1 MAVTAAPAKS
11 APPQSK
17 SAPPPA
23 AKSAGPAKG
32 GAPGKGAAP
41 EAPADGASKK
51 TKRSIFLKPL
61 LAVLLVSGAA
71 AGAWFGGLRNHP
83 ALAIEPKAA
92 NAAARKGTP
101 TFLPIEPF
109 TVNLLDTDRER
120 YLQLAIIIELNDSKM
135 LDAVKQKLPIIRSQV
150 LMQLANKRMADLLG
164 MQAKEKLAMDIVQ
177 RTRLAV
183 ESEAADKGV
192 ERVHFSQ
199 FIIQ

>member
-11 APPQSK
+11 ASAQSK
-17 SAPPPA
+17 SAPPA
-23 AKSAGPAKG
+23 A
-32 GAPGKGAAP
+32 KGAAP
-41 EAPADGASKK
+41 AKGTAPETPAGGASKHS
-51 TKRSIFLKPL
+51 KRSTLLKPL
-61 LAVLLVSGAA
+61 LAALLVSGAG

-83 ALAIEPKAA
+83 ALAFEPKAA
-92 NAAARKGTP
+92 DAAPRKSTP
-101 TFLPIEPF
+101 TFLPIDAF

-120 YLQLAIIIELNDSKM
+120 YLQLAIVIELNDAKM
-135 LDAVKQKLPIIRSQV
+135 LDAVKQKLPIIRSQI

-177 RTRLAV
+177 RTRLTV

>member
-11 APPQSK
+11 APSQSK
-17 SAPPPA
+17 SAPPA
-23 AKSAGPAKG
+23 AKGA
-32 GAPGKGAAP
+32 APGKGAAP
-41 EAPADGASKK
+41 AAPADHAPRKA
-51 TKRSIFLKPL
+51 RSSALLKLL
-61 LAVLLVSGAA
+61 LAALLVSGAA
-71 AGAWFGGLRNHP
+71 AGAWFGGLRDHP
-83 ALAIEPKAA
+83 ALAFEPRAA
-92 NAAARKGTP
+92 NAAAHKGTP

-135 LDAVKQKLPIIRSQV
+135 LDAVKLKLPIIRSQV

-183 ESEAADKGV
+183 VSDAADKGV